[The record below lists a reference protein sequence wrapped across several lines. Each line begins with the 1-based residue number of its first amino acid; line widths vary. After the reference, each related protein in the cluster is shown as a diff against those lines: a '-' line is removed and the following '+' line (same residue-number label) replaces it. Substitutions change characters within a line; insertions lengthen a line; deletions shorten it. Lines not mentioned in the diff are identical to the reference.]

1 MASCFV
7 GSVSLK
13 GRVGVSRA
21 CGRGGVGR
29 TSVVRMATTTTGW
42 GRTATEEELK
52 TELPKLFVYDH
63 CPYCVKCRMAFGLRG
78 EKYDLYFLANDD
90 AVTPTKMI
98 GKKVLPILSVSG
110 DAMGESMDIIAKI
123 EGDSPVL
130 KPATGRTDV
139 KEWLAKTTDTQRM
152 LTRPR
157 LAKTPL
163 AEFQTKSSRET
174 YAKNHKTYDEMLPKT
189 DELLASF
196 NESLKEL
203 EDMMDSDESV
213 SPGGIGYDDI
223 ELFPRVRGYTMVK
236 GVVLPPKLKAYAE
249 KMSERCDIPLFYY
262 CAS

>member
-13 GRVGVSRA
+13 GRVGVSSV
-21 CGRGGVGR
+21 CGRGVRR
-29 TSVVRMATTTTGW
+29 TSVVKMATSTGW

-52 TELPKLFVYDH
+52 TDLPKLFVYDH
-63 CPYCVKCRMAFGLRG
+63 CQYCVRCRMVFGLRG
-78 EKYDLYFLANDD
+78 EKYDLYFLSNDD
-90 AVTPTKMI
+90 AITPTKMI
-98 GKKVLPILSVSG
+98 GKKVLPILSIG
-110 DAMGESMDIIAKI
+110 GNAMGESMDIIAKI
-123 EGDSPVL
+123 EGDRPAL
-130 KPATGRTDV
+130 KPATGRTDI
-139 KEWLAKTTDTQRM
+139 KEWLAKTTGVQRM

-174 YAKNHKTYDEMLPKT
+174 YANNHKTYDEMLSKT

-203 EDMMDSDESV
+203 EAMLDSDESV

-223 ELFPRVRGYTMVK
+223 ELFPRIRGITMVK
-236 GVVLPPKLKAYAE
+236 GVEFPPKLKSYAE

>member
-1 MASCFV
+1 MFV
-7 GSVSLK
+7 ST
-13 GRVGVSRA
+13 
-21 CGRGGVGR
+21 C
-29 TSVVRMATTTTGW
+29 
-42 GRTATEEELK
+42 
-52 TELPKLFVYDH
+52 
-63 CPYCVKCRMAFGLRG
+63 
-78 EKYDLYFLANDD
+78 
-90 AVTPTKMI
+90 
-98 GKKVLPILSVSG
+98 LSY
-110 DAMGESMDIIAKI
+110 
-123 EGDSPVL
+123 
-130 KPATGRTDV
+130 R
-139 KEWLAKTTDTQRM
+139 
-152 LTRPR
+152 
-157 LAKTPL
+157 
-163 AEFQTKSSRET
+163 SSRET